1 MKLLKIDFN
10 EIQKAMEDVSRD
22 AFDYFLDLETGEI
35 KTISVDAL
43 EGAKSSLYRGDEL
56 IDESSLEDYTAP
68 THSAGSKRRFPI
80 FLSTERNGLR

>member
-22 AFDYFLDLETGEI
+22 AFDYFFDLETGGV

-43 EGAKSSLYRGDEL
+43 
-56 IDESSLEDYTAP
+56 
-68 THSAGSKRRFPI
+68 
-80 FLSTERNGLR
+80 